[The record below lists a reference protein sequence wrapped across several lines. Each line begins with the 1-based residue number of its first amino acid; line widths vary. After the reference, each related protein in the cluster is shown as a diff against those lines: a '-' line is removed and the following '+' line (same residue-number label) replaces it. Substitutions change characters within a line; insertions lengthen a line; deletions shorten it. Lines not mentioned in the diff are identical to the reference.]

1 MNDFVLSCCSTA
13 DLKKEHFE
21 RRNIPYICF
30 HYELDGID
38 YRDDLGQTM
47 AFEDFYRAMS
57 NGAETKT
64 SQINAEEYEEY
75 FETFLKKGK
84 DILHVTLSSGIS
96 GSINSAMI
104 AKSGLEEKYPEVTYV
119 RVGER
124 GVGVAFRKGIEL
136 NTCDIVGYMDIDLS
150 TDLKYLGKTIKMF
163 QKYHQ
168 LQYVNG
174 SRFSKNSDTKGRKW
188 YRKITSM
195 GLVILLKTIFRMK
208 ATDAVCG
215 FTWLRKE
222 AAEELVK
229 ESSNDN
235 GWFYTIE
242 FLLRAERKGMK
253 IYDMPVEW
261 QEDYDTTVKIWK
273 TIKNYLVRI
282 YKLKKAF
289 IQEDKKKK

>member
-1 MNDFVLSCCSTA
+1 
-13 DLKKEHFE
+13 
-21 RRNIPYICF
+21 
-30 HYELDGID
+30 
-38 YRDDLGQTM
+38 
-47 AFEDFYRAMS
+47 MS
-57 NGAETKT
+57 DN
-64 SQINAEEYEEY
+64 
-75 FETFLKKGK
+75 
-84 DILHVTLSSGIS
+84 TLSINLLFPVLNERLRLENGIERS
-96 GSINSAMI
+96 MEYLRKNVTIPCQLTILDNGSDDETPEIGMALD
-104 AKSGLEEKYPEVTYV
+104 KKYPEVTYV

-150 TDLKYLGKTIKMF
+150 TDLKYLSKTIEMF
-163 QKYHQ
+163 QKDST

-174 SRFSKNSDTKGRKW
+174 SRFSKDSDTKGRKW

-195 GLVILLKTIFRMK
+195 GLVILLKSIFHMK

-261 QEDYDTTVKIWK
+261 QEDYNTTVKIWK

-282 YKLKKAF
+282 YYLKKAF
-289 IQEDKKKK
+289 IQEDKVR

>member
-1 MNDFVLSCCSTA
+1 MSSNFLSINLLFPVLN
-13 DLKKEHFE
+13 E
-21 RRNIPYICF
+21 RLRLENGIERSMEYLRKNVTIPYQLTI
-30 HYELDGID
+30 LDNGS
-38 YRDDLGQTM
+38 DDETPEIGM
-47 AFEDFYRAMS
+47 ALD
-57 NGAETKT
+57 K
-64 SQINAEEYEEY
+64 
-75 FETFLKKGK
+75 
-84 DILHVTLSSGIS
+84 
-96 GSINSAMI
+96 
-104 AKSGLEEKYPEVTYV
+104 KYPEVTYV

-136 NTCDIVGYMDIDLS
+136 NKCDIVGYMDIDLS
-150 TDLKYLGKTIKMF
+150 TDLKYLSKTIEMF
-163 QKYHQ
+163 QNDPK

-174 SRFSKNSDTKGRKW
+174 SRFSKESDTKGRKW

-195 GLVILLKTIFRMK
+195 GLVILLKSIFHMK

-261 QEDYDTTVKIWK
+261 QEDYNTTVKIWK

-282 YKLKKAF
+282 YYLKKAF
-289 IQEDKKKK
+289 IAEDKAKK

>member
-1 MNDFVLSCCSTA
+1 MSGLSINLLFPVLN
-13 DLKKEHFE
+13 E
-21 RRNIPYICF
+21 RLRLENGIERTMEYLRENIKIPYQLTILDNGSDDETPEIGMALAQK
-30 HYELDGID
+30 YE
-38 YRDDLGQTM
+38 
-47 AFEDFYRAMS
+47 
-57 NGAETKT
+57 
-64 SQINAEEYEEY
+64 
-75 FETFLKKGK
+75 
-84 DILHVTLSSGIS
+84 
-96 GSINSAMI
+96 
-104 AKSGLEEKYPEVTYV
+104 EVTYV

-136 NTCDIVGYMDIDLS
+136 NTCSLVGYMDIDLS

-163 QKYHQ
+163 QKYPK

-174 SRFSKNSDTKGRKW
+174 SRFSKKSDTKGRKW
-188 YRKITSM
+188 YRKVTSM
-195 GLVILLKTIFRMK
+195 GLVILLKTIFQMK

-222 AAEELVK
+222 AAEELVQECSK
-229 ESSNDN
+229 DN

-261 QEDYDTTVKIWK
+261 QEDYNTTVKIWK

-289 IQEDKKKK
+289 ILEDKLKRLKN